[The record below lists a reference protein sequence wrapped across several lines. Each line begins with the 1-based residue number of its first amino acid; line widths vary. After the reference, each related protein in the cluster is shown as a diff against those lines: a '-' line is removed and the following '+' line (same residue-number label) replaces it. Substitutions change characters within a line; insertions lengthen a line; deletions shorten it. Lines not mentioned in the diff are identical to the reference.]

1 MQCKSLEILV
11 GLFVSICIAALFF
24 LALQV
29 SNYSDLQD
37 NGSYT
42 VIAHFE
48 NVGGLKSKA
57 LVSMAGVPIGRVAN
71 ISFDTQ
77 KYDARVTLHIN
88 SDYNKLPSDTS
99 ASILTSGLLG
109 DNYIGLTPGGLDEFL
124 QEGDTIELTQSALVL
139 ERLISQF
146 LFNSSDKKEQ

>member
-1 MQCKSLEILV
+1 MQYRAIEISV
-11 GLFVSICIAALFF
+11 GLFVSVAIAALFF

-48 NVGGLKSKA
+48 NAGGLKNKA
-57 LVSMAGVPIGRVAN
+57 LVSMAGVPIGRVSS
-71 ISFDTQ
+71 ISFDTEN
-77 KYDARVTLHIN
+77 YDALVKIRIDARYKN
-88 SDYNKLPSDTS
+88 LPTDTS
-99 ASILTSGLLG
+99 ASILTAGLLG
-109 DNYIGLTPGGLDEFL
+109 DKYIGLTPGGLDEYL
-124 QEGDTIELTQSALVL
+124 LEGDTIELTQSALVL

-146 LFNSSDKKEQ
+146 LFNSADKDE

>member
-1 MQCKSLEILV
+1 MQYRAIEISV
-11 GLFVSICIAALFF
+11 GLFVSVAIAALFF

-48 NVGGLKSKA
+48 NAGGLKNKA
-57 LVSMAGVPIGRVAN
+57 LVSMAGVPIGRVSS
-71 ISFDTQ
+71 ISFDAEN
-77 KYDARVTLHIN
+77 YDALVKIRIDARYKN
-88 SDYNKLPSDTS
+88 LPTDTS
-99 ASILTSGLLG
+99 ASILTAGLLG
-109 DNYIGLTPGGLDEFL
+109 DKYIGLTPGGLDEYL
-124 QEGDTIELTQSALVL
+124 LEGDTIELTQSALVL

-146 LFNSSDKKEQ
+146 LFNSADKDE

>member
-1 MQCKSLEILV
+1 MQCKSIEILV
-11 GLFVSICIAALFF
+11 GLFVSLCITALFF

-29 SNYSDLQD
+29 SNFSDLQD

-57 LVSMAGVPIGRVAN
+57 LVSMAGVPIGRVAD
-71 ISFDTQ
+71 ISFDPDN
-77 KYDARVTLHIN
+77 YDALVKLRI
-88 SDYNKLPSDTS
+88 DARYNKMPSDTS

-109 DNYIGLTPGGLDEFL
+109 DKYIGLTPGGLDEFL

-146 LFNSSDKKEQ
+146 LFNSSDKDK

>member
-1 MQCKSLEILV
+1 MHSKSLEILV
-11 GLFVSICIAALFF
+11 GLFVSLCIAALFF

-29 SNYSDLQD
+29 SNFSDLQD

-42 VIAHFE
+42 INAHFE

-57 LVSMAGVPIGRVAN
+57 LVSMAGVPIGRVTA
-71 ISFDTQ
+71 ISFDTEN
-77 KYDARVTLHIN
+77 YDALVTMRI
-88 SDYNKLPSDTS
+88 DARYNNLPSDTS

-109 DNYIGLTPGGLDEFL
+109 DKYIGLSPGGLDEFL
-124 QEGDTIELTQSALVL
+124 QEGDSIELTQSALVL

-146 LFNSSDKKEQ
+146 LFNSSDKDE

>member
-1 MQCKSLEILV
+1 MQCKSIEILV
-11 GLFVSICIAALFF
+11 GLFVSLCIAALFF

-42 VIAHFE
+42 VHAHFE
-48 NVGGLKSKA
+48 NIGGLKSKA
-57 LVSMAGVPIGRVAN
+57 LVSMAGVPIGRVTE
-71 ISFDTQ
+71 ISFDSDN
-77 KYDARVTLHIN
+77 YDALVKIRI
-88 SDYNKLPSDTS
+88 DARYNNLPSDTS

-109 DNYIGLTPGGLDEFL
+109 DKYIGLTPGGLDEFL
-124 QEGDTIELTQSALVL
+124 QEGDSIELTQSALVL

-146 LFNSSDKKEQ
+146 LFNSSDDDK

>member
-1 MQCKSLEILV
+1 MQSKSIEILV

-29 SNYSDLQD
+29 SNFRDLQD

-42 VIAHFE
+42 VLAHFE
-48 NVGGLKSKA
+48 NAGGLKSKA
-57 LVSMAGVPIGRVAN
+57 LISMAGVPIGRVAE
-71 ISFDTQ
+71 ISFDAEN
-77 KYDARVTLHIN
+77 YDALVKMRIDARYKN
-88 SDYNKLPSDTS
+88 LPTDTS

-109 DNYIGLTPGGLDEFL
+109 DKYIGLTPGGLDEYL

-146 LFNSSDKKEQ
+146 LFNSADKDE

>member
-11 GLFVSICIAALFF
+11 GLFVSLCIAALFF

-29 SNYSDLQD
+29 SNFSDLQD

-42 VIAHFE
+42 VNAHFE
-48 NVGGLKSKA
+48 NIGGLKSKA
-57 LVSMAGVPIGRVAN
+57 LVSMAGVPIGRVTE
-71 ISFDTQ
+71 ISFDSDN
-77 KYDARVTLHIN
+77 YDALVKIRI
-88 SDYNKLPSDTS
+88 DARYNNLPSDTS

-109 DNYIGLTPGGLDEFL
+109 DKYIGLTPGGLDEFL
-124 QEGDTIELTQSALVL
+124 QEGDSIELTQSALVL

-146 LFNSSDKKEQ
+146 LFNSADEDN

>member
-1 MQCKSLEILV
+1 MTSKSIEILV
-11 GLFVSICIAALFF
+11 GLFVSTCIAALFF

-29 SNYSDLQD
+29 SNFSDLQD

-42 VIAHFE
+42 IKAHFD
-48 NVGGLKSKA
+48 NIGGLKAKA
-57 LVSMAGVPIGRVAN
+57 LISMAGVPIGRVAE
-71 ISFDTQ
+71 ISFDSEN
-77 KYDARVTLHIN
+77 YDALVKMRIDARYDN
-88 SDYNKLPSDTS
+88 LPTDTS

-109 DNYIGLTPGGLDEFL
+109 DKFIGLTPGGLDEYL

-146 LFNSSDKKEQ
+146 LFNSSDKEE

>member
-1 MQCKSLEILV
+1 MPYKALEISV
-11 GLFVSICIAALFF
+11 GIFVSTAIAALFF

-37 NGSYT
+37 NGSYI

-48 NVGGLKSKA
+48 NAGGLKNKA
-57 LVSMAGVPIGRVAN
+57 LVSMAGVPIGRVAD
-71 ISFDTQ
+71 ISFDAEN
-77 KYDARVTLHIN
+77 YDALVKLRI
-88 SDYNKLPSDTS
+88 DMRYNNLPSDTS

-109 DNYIGLTPGGLDEFL
+109 DKYIGLTPGGLDEYL

-146 LFNSSDKKEQ
+146 LFNSSDDKE

>member
-1 MQCKSLEILV
+1 MQYKVLEISV
-11 GLFVSICIAALFF
+11 GLFVSAAIAALFF

-29 SNYSDLQD
+29 SNFRDLQD
-37 NGSYT
+37 SGSYT

-48 NVGGLKSKA
+48 NAGGLKSKA
-57 LVSMAGVPIGRVAN
+57 LVSMAGVPIGRVAD
-71 ISFDTQ
+71 ISFDADN
-77 KYDARVTLHIN
+77 YDALVKIRI
-88 SDYNKLPSDTS
+88 DARYAQLPSDTS

-109 DNYIGLTPGGLDEFL
+109 DKYIGLTPGGLDEYL

-146 LFNSSDKKEQ
+146 LFNSSDKEK

>member
-1 MQCKSLEILV
+1 MPCKSLEILV
-11 GLFVSICIAALFF
+11 GLFVSLCIAALFF

-42 VIAHFE
+42 VNAHFE
-48 NVGGLKSKA
+48 NIGGLKSKA
-57 LVSMAGVPIGRVAN
+57 LVSMAGVPIGRVTE
-71 ISFDTQ
+71 ISFDSDN
-77 KYDARVTLHIN
+77 YDALVKIRIDARYSN
-88 SDYNKLPSDTS
+88 LPSDTS

-109 DNYIGLTPGGLDEFL
+109 DKYIGLTPGGLDEFL
-124 QEGDTIELTQSALVL
+124 QEGDSIELTQSALVL

-146 LFNSSDKKEQ
+146 LFNSADDDK

>member
-1 MQCKSLEILV
+1 MQYKAIEVSV
-11 GLFVSICIAALFF
+11 GLFVSVAIAALFF

-29 SNYSDLQD
+29 SNFSDLQD

-48 NVGGLKSKA
+48 NAGGLKSKA
-57 LVSMAGVPIGRVAN
+57 LVSMAGVPIGRVED
-71 ISFDTQ
+71 ISFDTDN
-77 KYDARVTLHIN
+77 YDALVKIRIDARYSN
-88 SDYNKLPSDTS
+88 LPSDTS

-109 DNYIGLTPGGLDEFL
+109 DKYIGLTPGGLDEYL

-146 LFNSSDKKEQ
+146 LFNTSDKDE

>member
-1 MQCKSLEILV
+1 MQYKAIEVSV
-11 GLFVSICIAALFF
+11 GLFVSVAIAALFF

-29 SNYSDLQD
+29 SNFSALQD

-48 NVGGLKSKA
+48 NAGGLKSKA
-57 LVSMAGVPIGRVAN
+57 LVSMAGVPIGRVED
-71 ISFDTQ
+71 ISFDTDN
-77 KYDARVTLHIN
+77 YDALVKIRIDARYSN
-88 SDYNKLPSDTS
+88 LPSDTS

-109 DNYIGLTPGGLDEFL
+109 DKYIGLTPGGLDEYL

-146 LFNSSDKKEQ
+146 LFNTSDKDE

>member
-1 MQCKSLEILV
+1 MQYKAIEISV
-11 GLFVSICIAALFF
+11 GLFVSISIAALFF

-48 NVGGLKSKA
+48 NAGGLKSKA
-57 LVSMAGVPIGRVAN
+57 LVSMAGVPIGRVAD
-71 ISFDTQ
+71 ISFDSDN
-77 KYDARVTLHIN
+77 YDARVTMRI
-88 SDYNKLPSDTS
+88 DARYKQLPSDTS

-109 DNYIGLTPGGLDEFL
+109 DKYIGLTPGGLDEYL
-124 QEGDTIELTQSALVL
+124 QEGDIIELTQSALVL

-146 LFNSSDKKEQ
+146 LFNSSDKDK